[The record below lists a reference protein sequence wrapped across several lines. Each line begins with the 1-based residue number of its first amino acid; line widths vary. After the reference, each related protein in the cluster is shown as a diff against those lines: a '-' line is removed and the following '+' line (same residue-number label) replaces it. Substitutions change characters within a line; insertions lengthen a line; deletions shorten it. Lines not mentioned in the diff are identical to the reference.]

1 MADEKIIAT
10 SSEEV
15 TEKADLQTEQAET
28 AETAEQADL
37 QSEQAET
44 AETAEQA
51 DLQSEKKETKKNK
64 PCTRWRHKRFK

>member
-15 TEKADLQTEQAET
+15 TEKADLQTEQA
-28 AETAEQADL
+28 DL
-37 QSEQAET
+37 QPEQAET
-44 AETAEQA
+44 AEKA
-51 DLQSEKKETKKNK
+51 DLQPEKKETKKNK

>member
-28 AETAEQADL
+28 AETAEKADL
-37 QSEQAET
+37 QP
-44 AETAEQA
+44 
-51 DLQSEKKETKKNK
+51 EKKETKKNK